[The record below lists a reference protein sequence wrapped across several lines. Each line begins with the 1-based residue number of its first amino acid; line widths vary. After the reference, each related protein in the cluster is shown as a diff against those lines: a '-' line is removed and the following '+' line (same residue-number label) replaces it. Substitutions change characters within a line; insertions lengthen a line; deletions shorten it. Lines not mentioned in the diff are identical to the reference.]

1 MSPRRARLC
10 AIAVAVVVLAG
21 ARAWALGKPDWAR
34 PYLSLPSP
42 SGPWIAKNDH
52 WAVVYEEVEF
62 DLTGDGRIVER
73 HRSIIENLSSKEAS
87 FHVTLEYDEG
97 QFFLSDMAL
106 NLQKTIWHQI
116 DLQQK
121 AVTASEAGGVA
132 ALVTGTEPIQP
143 RHRVVWEYTMTDRQ
157 DLLPWSLELLPEAY
171 PVAAKKLYV
180 SAAAAARGL
189 TLTMEGLD
197 PAAPPQGF
205 ARGADGSWTVSSIP
219 ARSRL
224 PHDLALQPDLRDLYP
239 WAFVTFAGDQGSW
252 NGFASRMAKAWS
264 GQVASVD
271 AAQLKAKAD
280 ALCAGAKGPW
290 ACASRLTRFVQ
301 TDVQYDDSNEKGIN
315 AWLPLETQETLRS
328 MKADCKGKVLLLM
341 GLLKAEGIESAPVLL
356 RVSDRFFT
364 WGERAG
370 AANINHVIVAVNLP
384 SGEKPAEGTLLEGPL
399 KGWVLFDPTRSC
411 VALGGS
417 MPGYEG
423 LPALAVGG
431 TAPGRFTIRTHG
443 PSAEVTTAKI
453 KAKLL
458 GDDVLDCDAVIHNN
472 GSSPLV
478 LSLMHKHDEQKT
490 RERLQQTIGAFGQRV
505 DLLKHSLVR
514 PADDPGGTAS
524 LSFEFMA
531 IRAVQELS
539 TSSLLNSPL
548 ALGARVQGIP
558 DGLPRRAP
566 VSPDDEITLGP
577 PWDARRN
584 CGATLAV
591 LDVDMDLELPPG
603 MDLEAPADKVLDKP
617 WLRYRAVWTKSGPS
631 MWHAAVH
638 LEERRGDWP
647 ASERKEHLQVTDEIF
662 RGLYAPL
669 LLKRSA

>member
-1 MSPRRARLC
+1 MSPRGFRLL
-10 AIAVAVVVLAG
+10 AIAAAALALAG
-21 ARAWALGKPDWAR
+21 GRAWALGKPDWAR
-34 PYLSLPSP
+34 PYLSMPSP
-42 SGPWIAKNDH
+42 SGAYIAKNDH

-62 DLTGDGRIVER
+62 DLTADGRIVER
-73 HRSIIENLSSKEAS
+73 HRSILENLSSKEAA
-87 FHVTLEYDEG
+87 FHVTLEYDDG

-106 NLQKTIWHQI
+106 NMEKTLWHEI

-143 RHRVVWEYTMTDRQ
+143 RRRVVWEYTRTDRY
-157 DLLPWSLELLPEAY
+157 DLLPWSAEFLPESY

-180 SAAAAARGL
+180 SPAAAARGL
-189 TLTMEGLD
+189 TLTMVGFAAG
-197 PAAPPQGF
+197 AAPPGF
-205 ARGADGSWTVSSIP
+205 AKGADGSWTVSSIP

-224 PHDLALQPDLRDLYP
+224 LGDLAFQPDLRDLYP
-239 WAFVTFAGDQGSW
+239 WALVTFAGDRGSW
-252 NGFASRMAKAWS
+252 EGFASRMAKAWS
-264 GQVASVD
+264 DQAASMD

-290 ACASRLTRFVQ
+290 ECASRLARFVQ
-301 TDVQYDDSNEKGIN
+301 NDVQYDDSNEKGIN
-315 AWLPLETQETLRS
+315 AWLPLEPQETLRS
-328 MKADCKGKVLLLM
+328 MKADCKGKVLLLL

-370 AANINHVIVAVNLP
+370 AADINHVIIAVKLP
-384 SGEKPAEGTLLEGPL
+384 PGEKPAPGTLLEGPL
-399 KGWVLFDPTRSC
+399 KEWILFDPTRSC
-411 VALGGS
+411 VVLGGS
-417 MPGYEG
+417 LPGYEG
-423 LPALAVGG
+423 LPALALGG
-431 TAPGRFTIRTHG
+431 AAPGRFVLSTHSA
-443 PSAEVTTAKI
+443 SAEVTRAKI
-453 KAKLL
+453 KARLL
-458 GDDVLDCDAVIHNN
+458 SGDVLDCDAVVQNN

-478 LSLMHKHDEQKT
+478 LSLMYKHDDEKSKD
-490 RERLQQTIGAFGQRV
+490 RLQQTIGAFGQRV
-505 DLLKHSLVR
+505 DLLKHALVR
-514 PADDPGGTAS
+514 PADDPAGTAS
-524 LSFEFMA
+524 LSFSFMA
-531 IRAVQELS
+531 TRAVQELS
-539 TSSLLNSPL
+539 SSFLLNSPL

-558 DGLPRRAP
+558 DGLPRRPPA
-566 VSPDDEITLGP
+566 SPDDEIKLEP

-603 MDLEAPADKVLDKP
+603 MDLEPPAERIVDKP
-617 WLRYRAVWTKSGPS
+617 WLQYRATWTRTGPQR
-631 MWHAAVH
+631 WHAAVR

-669 LLKRSA
+669 LLKRSV